1 MSRDCAAKFQNP
13 DLAVG
18 LSDANVPGVILLTE
32 LMQLGHTTSEDCLT
46 LNVWSKPQ
54 TGEKAK
60 AVLVW
65 IFGGGFA
72 TGNSAN
78 PIYNGEFIADNEDV
92 VVVSLKYDQPRRI
105 TSMPLLIFGS
115 YRLGIF
121 GFPGITGIDGLE
133 QNAGLLDQRT
143 AVEWVRDNI
152 AAFGGDPKRITIF
165 GYEMEPAH

>member
-1 MSRDCAAKFQNP
+1 MFRDCAARFQSP

-18 LSDANVPGVILLTE
+18 LSDANVPGIILLTE
-32 LMQLGHTTSEDCLT
+32 LMQLGHQTSEDCLT
-46 LNVWSKPQ
+46 LNVWTKPQ
-54 TGEKAK
+54 TGEKTK

-92 VVVSLKYDQPRRI
+92 VVVSFKYVSTLMVWPKALTD
-105 TSMPLLIFGS
+105 LFS

-121 GFPGITGIDGLE
+121 GFPGITGVDGLE
-133 QNAGLLDQRT
+133 QNAGLLDQR
-143 AVEWVRDNI
+143 AAIEWVRDNI
-152 AAFGGDPKRITIF
+152 QAFGGDPKRITIF
-165 GYEMEPAH
+165 G